1 MATEHIPGVDTPKGI
16 IVEAKSPFKED
27 NKNRLK
33 SKSKVSGG
41 SRKSLQNSGSNKVEM
56 NDYGTLVKT
65 KTSFVY
71 DDTSPLLAKNGQ
83 DNNKGGRLT
92 TKNDVTGN
100 LQSAFVK
107 KVNTAKTSKN
117 ADRVQTQRL
126 ESNNGVSAS

>member
-1 MATEHIPGVDTPKGI
+1 
-16 IVEAKSPFKED
+16 
-27 NKNRLK
+27 
-33 SKSKVSGG
+33 
-41 SRKSLQNSGSNKVEM
+41 M

-92 TKNDVTGN
+92 TKNDVGMNGN